1 MLSMMDMHKE
11 KEFRDTLNW
20 EIFMRRYCIQ
30 AAMFQLPIPFFNRFA
45 HDFWILRE
53 IESNNVIAQL
63 HGLATSRKS
72 GNIVP
77 IGYNKDHSLKAY
89 CIAYDTEFANQYGLQ
104 QGTFALPI
112 HVHRT
117 VYLKEDCVQHWLQGI
132 KAIKTIN
139 DLDLNYPP
147 YGFTIPL
154 SATINSNSIYHTF
167 AQVMEIP
174 LHTFDGFF
182 HIGIEGSIYDQIK
195 YHL

>member
-1 MLSMMDMHKE
+1 MQK
-11 KEFRDTLNW
+11 
-20 EIFMRRYCIQ
+20 YCIQ

-53 IESNNVIAQL
+53 IGSNAVIAQL

-147 YGFTIPL
+147 YGFTLPL

-167 AQVMEIP
+167 AQVMEIT